1 MLAIIGIW
9 TCSSAA
15 SISSPH
21 FVFPRSLSMSLC
33 VCVSEIKSEK
43 TLLSNGPVFLSLS
56 FLVFRVHHHHHL
68 MLPICCCLIITSV
81 VANLLSCGESSE
93 LFFAISCKISFL
105 KARPHQFQSNDQ
117 EFFFLMIHTRR
128 MKIDLSSSSS

>member
-1 MLAIIGIW
+1 
-9 TCSSAA
+9 
-15 SISSPH
+15 
-21 FVFPRSLSMSLC
+21 VR
-33 VCVSEIKSEK
+33 EIKSEK

-117 EFFFLMIHTRR
+117 EIFF
-128 MKIDLSSSSS
+128 

>member
-1 MLAIIGIW
+1 
-9 TCSSAA
+9 
-15 SISSPH
+15 
-21 FVFPRSLSMSLC
+21 VR
-33 VCVSEIKSEK
+33 VRVREIKSEK

-68 MLPICCCLIITSV
+68 MLPICCCLMITSV

-93 LFFAISCKISFL
+93 LLFAISCKISFL

-117 EFFFLMIHTRR
+117 EQ
-128 MKIDLSSSSS
+128 KN

>member
-1 MLAIIGIW
+1 VKSNLKKRF
-9 TCSSAA
+9 SQVDQ
-15 SISSPH
+15 
-21 FVFPRSLSMSLC
+21 FFSL
-33 VCVSEIKSEK
+33 
-43 TLLSNGPVFLSLS
+43 FS

-117 EFFFLMIHTRR
+117 EQ
-128 MKIDLSSSSS
+128 KIDDSHKDNED